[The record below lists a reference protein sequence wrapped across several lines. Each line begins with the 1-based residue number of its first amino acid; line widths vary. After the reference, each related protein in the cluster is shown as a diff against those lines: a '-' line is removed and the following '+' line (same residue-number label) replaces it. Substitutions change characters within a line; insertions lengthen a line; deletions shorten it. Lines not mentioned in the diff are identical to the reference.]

1 MRKSILF
8 FGWLFLV
15 ALGGLKAQV
24 SDNFSDGDFTQN
36 PKWEGDDSLFIVN
49 SNNELQLADS
59 NVSKS
64 SAYLVTESQSINKA
78 TWEFKFQLDFDPSTS
93 NYAKYYLTSDQ
104 KDITGSLKG
113 YYVKIGGA
121 SGTVDDISLYSQNG
135 TTSSLIIDG
144 TDGTVAISPSGW
156 VKVTRDSIGNW
167 ELFSDTSATKAG
179 YMSEGTALDI
189 SSSASS
195 YTGVF
200 CKYTSTRK
208 YNFKFDSINVTGGF
222 YGDTIKPYV
231 LGYEVLDSF
240 RIKIR
245 FSEKVEPVTALD
257 TINYRVR
264 EELGPWGVT
273 VRDSLVEYDGTDSS
287 IVLLYLKDA
296 LASATTKHI
305 LFIDTVEDFNGNSMI
320 TLWKRFNWPTKT
332 RGQKGDLLINEIFA
346 DPTPQIGLP
355 NAEFVEIV
363 STNSNSYNIKD
374 WTLSDPS
381 KTATFPSYILSNNQH
396 LILCAESDT
405 ALFSPFGAVL
415 GLADF
420 PSLNNSSDV
429 LTLRD
434 SVGTLIDEVAYSD
447 SWYGSSVKADGGYS
461 LELINPNHPCG
472 GASNWIG
479 SDDVDGGTP
488 GNINSVYNTAPDTVK
503 PNLLSVSIVNT
514 NELKVV
520 FSKALDSTSLAQ
532 GTYAIT
538 NGILVSAVVVPAS
551 YSNEVTLILSSVP
564 LKGILY
570 SLTVSGVAD
579 CFGNTLG
586 VNSADFGLGETPKSL
601 EVIINEILPDPDDT
615 KTTVSEYEYVELHNV
630 SSKIISLD
638 SCSFSDLSSSASLA
652 GGVILP
658 GEFLILC
665 ETKTVSILNQYGPVL
680 GLGNWPSL
688 NNSSDQISITTSSEI
703 IHQVNYETT
712 WYGDDTKSDGGWA
725 LELIDPNNSCEGQ
738 FNWKASI
745 DASGGTPG
753 KVNSVKTLNPS
764 ESGPNLLRAEVVN
777 DSVIELFFDQVVLY
791 SDWGG
796 VQFSFTNSLSKER
809 ILEIRSES
817 VLLALSSSL
826 IERIIYSVEVI
837 GLVNCSGLP
846 IENGQASFGLAEKG
860 VLNDLVINEIMIDP
874 YSTATTDYVEIY
886 NRSEKIIDLKNWV
899 ICEFDAN
906 KDTLDGFKV
915 ITSTNRSLIPGEF
928 ALISKSSADVIEHY
942 PTNNQKTFIQISTM
956 PSYPNDEGTVVLLND
971 SGLIIDQVNYSDDW
985 HHVSI
990 KNVDGIALERL
1001 DYERET
1007 QDEGNWHSAAKT
1019 VDYGTPGL
1027 PNSQFFPA
1035 ANFNDQVTLEPEM
1048 FSPDN
1053 DGFDDVLNI
1062 NYEFDQPGYVASVT
1076 VYDAEGREVRQ
1087 LVNNELLAIRGTFT
1101 WDGTTNE
1108 QTAASTGI
1116 YILFFEVFDEKGNTS
1131 KFKKVCVLATKL

>member
-1 MRKSILF
+1 MCVTSGLF
-8 FGWLFLV
+8 
-15 ALGGLKAQV
+15 AQV
-24 SDNFSDGDFTQN
+24 SDDFSDGDFIQN
-36 PKWEGDDSLFIVN
+36 PKWDGDDSLFIVN

-200 CKYTSTRK
+200 CKYTSSRK
-208 YNFKFDSINVTGGF
+208 NNFKFDSINVTGGF

-231 LGYEVLDSF
+231 LSYEVLDSF
-240 RIKIR
+240 RIKIQ
-245 FSEKVEPVTALD
+245 FSEKVEHVTALD
-257 TINYRVR
+257 TGNYWVGLSMTLTRLSADFLTY
-264 EELGPWGVT
+264 EGF
-273 VRDSLVEYDGTDSS
+273 DSS
-287 IVLLYLKDA
+287 IVIFTLKEPLGLKLLYHELTIVRIKD
-296 LASATTKHI
+296 
-305 LFIDTVEDFNGNSMI
+305 FVGNEMNYYQVG
-320 TLWKRFNWPTKT
+320 FHWPTKT

-355 NAEFVEIV
+355 NSEFVEIILT
-363 STNSNSYNIKD
+363 SSNSYDLKD
-374 WTLSDPS
+374 WTFSDPT
-381 KTATFPSYILSNNQH
+381 KTATFPSYILNKGDH
-396 LILCAESDT
+396 LILCSFSDT
-405 ALFSPFGAVL
+405 ALFSPFGPVL
-415 GLADF
+415 GLVDF

-434 SVGTLIDEVAYSD
+434 SAGTIIDEVAYSD
-447 SWYGSSVKADGGYS
+447 SWYGSSIKADGGYS
-461 LELINPNHPCG
+461 LELINPNHPCS

-479 SDDVDGGTP
+479 TDDADGGTP
-488 GNINSVYNTAPDTVK
+488 GAKNSVYSIAQDTVK
-503 PNLLSVSIVNT
+503 PNLLSVSIISA
-514 NELKVV
+514 NELKVL
-520 FSKALDSTSLAQ
+520 FSKALDSASLAQ
-532 GTYAIT
+532 GAYAIT
-538 NGILVSAVVVPAS
+538 NGILVSAVIVPAA

-564 LKGILY
+564 SKGILY
-570 SLTVSGVAD
+570 SLTVSGVSD

-586 VNSADFGLGETPKSL
+586 VNTTDFGLGEAPKPL

-630 SSKIISLD
+630 SNKIISLD

-665 ETKTVSILNQYGPVL
+665 ETKAVSILNQYGPVL

-688 NNSSDQISITTSSEI
+688 NNSSDQISITTSNEV

-725 LELIDPNNSCEGQ
+725 LELIDPNNPCEGQ
-738 FNWKASI
+738 FNWKASVN
-745 DASGGTPG
+745 ASGGTPG

-764 ESGPNLLRAEVVN
+764 ESGPNLHRVEVVN

-791 SDWGG
+791 SDWGV
-796 VQFSFTNSLSKER
+796 VQFSFSNSLSKER

-826 IERIIYSVEVI
+826 IERIIYSLEVI

-860 VLNDLVINEIMIDP
+860 ELNDLVINEIMIDP

-915 ITSTNRSLIPGEF
+915 ITSTNRSLVPGEF

-971 SGLIIDQVNYSDDW
+971 SGLIIDRVNYLDDW

-1007 QDEGNWHSAAKT
+1007 QNEGNWHSAAKS

-1035 ANFNDQVTLEPEM
+1035 ADFNDQVTLEPET

-1076 VYDAEGREVRQ
+1076 VYDAEGREVKQ
-1087 LVNNELLAIRGTFT
+1087 LVNNELLAIQGTFT

-1116 YILFFEVFDEKGNTS
+1116 YILFFEVFDEKGKTS